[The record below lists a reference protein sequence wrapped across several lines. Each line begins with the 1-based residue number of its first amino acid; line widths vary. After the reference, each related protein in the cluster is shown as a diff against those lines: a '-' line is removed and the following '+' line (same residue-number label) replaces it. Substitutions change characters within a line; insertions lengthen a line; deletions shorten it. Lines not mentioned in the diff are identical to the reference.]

1 MISLLLSLVLGILVL
16 VCLVLKMTGRRFS
29 RLWDSV
35 VCVILPILCTL
46 TFLMTIVEASIR
58 RNTNARE
65 LEKLLTVVEL
75 SLNSDKVF
83 TSSEEKSL
91 CLDSLKL
98 YAEHVCSIAYDDSLI
113 SLVSGY
119 DSCMKR
125 RIAQAENAVSQ
136 SIKWISRLNDLYKGD
151 IAYSQKELDNGSIK
165 LIGPGSDKTSVLN
178 IAFKVEN
185 VDEQP
190 ICAFV
195 QVLSSGKTTYS
206 QAFDYK
212 TGINCF
218 NIPFSNHPREIVEV
232 GYIYQ
237 SNNKKIFKYITYAR

>member
-16 VCLVLKMTGRRFS
+16 VSLVLKMTGRRFS
-29 RLWDSV
+29 RLWERV
-35 VCVILPILCTL
+35 FCVIIPILCTL

-58 RNTNARE
+58 RNTDARE

-75 SLNSDKVF
+75 SLNSDRVF
-83 TSSEEKSL
+83 ASSEEKSL

-98 YAEHVCSIAYDDSLI
+98 YAAHVSAIAYDDSLI
-113 SLVSGY
+113 SLVAGH
-119 DSCMKR
+119 DSCMQR
-125 RIAQAENAVSQ
+125 RIAQAENAVLQ
-136 SIKWISRLNDLYKGD
+136 SIKWISRLNDLHKGD
-151 IAYSQKELDNGSIK
+151 IAYSQKELDNSSIK

-190 ICAFV
+190 ICTFV

-206 QAFDYK
+206 QAFEYK

-218 NIPFSNHPREIVEV
+218 NIPSSNHPGEIVEL
-232 GYIYQ
+232 GYINQ

>member
-1 MISLLLSLVLGILVL
+1 
-16 VCLVLKMTGRRFS
+16 MTGRRFS
-29 RLWDSV
+29 RLWERV
-35 VCVILPILCTL
+35 VCVIIPILCTL

-75 SLNSDKVF
+75 SLNSDRIF

-98 YAEHVCSIAYDDSLI
+98 YAAHVSAIAYDDSLI
-113 SLVSGY
+113 SLVAGH
-119 DSCMKR
+119 DSCMQR
-125 RIAQAENAVSQ
+125 RIAQAENAVLQ
-136 SIKWISRLNDLYKGD
+136 SIKWISRLNDLHKGD
-151 IAYSQKELDNGSIK
+151 IACSQKELDNGNIK

-185 VDEQP
+185 VAEQP
-190 ICAFV
+190 ICSFV

-206 QAFDYK
+206 QAFEYK
-212 TGINCF
+212 TGINCL
-218 NIPFSNHPREIVEV
+218 NIPSFNHPEEIVEL

-237 SNNKKIFKYITYAR
+237 SDNKKIFKYITYAR